1 MATKGREKKKEGK
14 DEDEGVA
21 DVDDTAVSNLR
32 LDFDSGQRILSQVH
46 LLCQVRLHHPCKN
59 DLTWPAAS

>member
-32 LDFDSGQRILSQVH
+32 LDFDSGQRILSKVH
-46 LLCQVRLHHPCKN
+46 LLCQVRLHHRVRM
-59 DLTWPAAS
+59 T

>member
-32 LDFDSGQRILSQVH
+32 LDFDSGQRILSNVH
-46 LLCQVRLHHPCKN
+46 LLCQVRLHHRV
-59 DLTWPAAS
+59 